1 MNRSSVF
8 KNVTL
13 FILFQKYN
21 IVFTKK
27 KKKKKHKKPSA
38 KITHPS
44 SLHLDQVP
52 SAREVQSY
60 IEATQHL

>member
-8 KNVTL
+8 KNVITL
-13 FILFQKYN
+13 FYIISKIQYCLYQ
-21 IVFTKK
+21 

-60 IEATQHL
+60 I